1 MTEQAHPD
9 YNADMERQRTATR
22 VAEARIADLEKL
34 VDQQRYELDVMAM
47 RLDAARA
54 AYDRLREA
62 LEEERSWKRVA
73 EIRRAELAQALAT
86 IAALERRL
94 AEAQQGLTVAEGG

>member
-1 MTEQAHPD
+1 MATQAIPNFDQALADQVQHTKNAMDLVKQLEHLVNEQRA
-9 YNADMERQRTATR
+9 
-22 VAEARIADLEKL
+22 
-34 VDQQRYELDVMAM
+34 ELD
-47 RLDAARA
+47 
-54 AYDRLREA
+54 
-62 LEEERSWKRVA
+62 EERSWKRVA